1 MIKRIRGSLSAK
13 IFLMTLGLL
22 LLVSAV
28 TYLCISQFLPAVYTD
43 ELTDSLYRA
52 SESLRE
58 ELEDCDTL
66 EDALALLPDFEA
78 EQRAEIFLWDSYGNQ
93 VYPEVIAAEVG
104 EASENADVSAE
115 ASGIERSEGDT
126 ASSEA
131 EEILGDDMISVDA
144 AEVWQ
149 DTAADAREAAV
160 DAKGGSGDVLTLDV
174 VIGEAGYSLEV
185 SGTMDAVSQVMNIL
199 IGILPV
205 LIAVILG
212 LSLVCALLSA
222 WYLAR
227 PIRRISGISRR
238 MAGLDFSSRCEE
250 KREDEIGIL
259 SDSLNELSGNLSRA
273 LSDLKEANRQLKSD
287 IEKERE
293 LEKRRMDFFAA
304 VSHELKTPVTI
315 LKGHLSGM
323 ISRVGAY
330 RERDYYLNRSLET
343 VDTMESLVQEILT
356 AARIESG
363 REQRREERMDLSE
376 LIRHQLA
383 VRMELL
389 EEKALAYELDIPEHL
404 WIQGDPG
411 RMEKVLGNLFSNA
424 YRYTPRG
431 NRICVTLKKEQGM
444 CRFSIE
450 NTGTQIPE
458 EAFFRLFEPF
468 YRVESSR
475 SKETGGS
482 GLGLYL
488 ARSLLE
494 QAGGKIWA
502 ENTEEGVKFTFV
514 LSSTENT

>member
-1 MIKRIRGSLSAK
+1 MIKRIRGSLTAK
-13 IFLMTLGLL
+13 IFLVTLALL
-22 LLVSAV
+22 LAVSAV
-28 TYLCISQFLPAVYTD
+28 TYLCISRFLPAVYTD

-58 ELEDCDTL
+58 ELEVCDTL
-66 EDALALLPDFEA
+66 EDALALLPDFET
-78 EQRAEIFLWDSYGNQ
+78 EQRAELFLWDSYGNQ
-93 VYPEVIAAEVG
+93 VYPEVSAAEAGV
-104 EASENADVSAE
+104 ASESAE
-115 ASGIERSEGDT
+115 VSVEAGGIERSEGD
-126 ASSEA
+126 AVSAEA
-131 EEILGDDMISVDA
+131 GEILGDGMISADA
-144 AEVWQ
+144 AEAWQ

-160 DAKGGSGDVLTLDV
+160 DDQGSSGDVLTLDV
-174 VIGEAGYSLEV
+174 MIGKTGYSLEV
-185 SGTMDAVSQVMNIL
+185 NGTMDAVSQVMNIL

-273 LSDLKEANRQLKSD
+273 LSELKEANRQLKSD
-287 IEKERE
+287 MEKERE

-323 ISRVGAY
+323 RNRVGAY
-330 RERDYYLNRSLET
+330 RDRDHYLNRSLET

-363 REQRREERMDLSE
+363 RAQRKKERMDLSE

-431 NRICVTLKKEQGM
+431 NRICITLKKEQEM

-450 NTGTQIPE
+450 NTGTRIPE

>member
-1 MIKRIRGSLSAK
+1 
-13 IFLMTLGLL
+13 
-22 LLVSAV
+22 
-28 TYLCISQFLPAVYTD
+28 
-43 ELTDSLYRA
+43 
-52 SESLRE
+52 
-58 ELEDCDTL
+58 
-66 EDALALLPDFEA
+66 
-78 EQRAEIFLWDSYGNQ
+78 
-93 VYPEVIAAEVG
+93 
-104 EASENADVSAE
+104 
-115 ASGIERSEGDT
+115 
-126 ASSEA
+126 
-131 EEILGDDMISVDA
+131 
-144 AEVWQ
+144 
-149 DTAADAREAAV
+149 
-160 DAKGGSGDVLTLDV
+160 
-174 VIGEAGYSLEV
+174 
-185 SGTMDAVSQVMNIL
+185 
-199 IGILPV
+199 
-205 LIAVILG
+205 
-212 LSLVCALLSA
+212 
-222 WYLAR
+222 
-227 PIRRISGISRR
+227 
-238 MAGLDFSSRCEE
+238 
-250 KREDEIGIL
+250 
-259 SDSLNELSGNLSRA
+259 
-273 LSDLKEANRQLKSD
+273 
-287 IEKERE
+287 
-293 LEKRRMDFFAA
+293 
-304 VSHELKTPVTI
+304 
-315 LKGHLSGM
+315 
-323 ISRVGAY
+323 
-330 RERDYYLNRSLET
+330 
-343 VDTMESLVQEILT
+343 
-356 AARIESG
+356 
-363 REQRREERMDLSE
+363 MDLSE

>member
-160 DAKGGSGDVLTLDV
+160 DAEGGSGDVLTLDV

-293 LEKRRMDFFAA
+293 LEKRRMDFYAA

-363 REQRREERMDLSE
+363 R
-376 LIRHQLA
+376 
-383 VRMELL
+383 
-389 EEKALAYELDIPEHL
+389 
-404 WIQGDPG
+404 
-411 RMEKVLGNLFSNA
+411 
-424 YRYTPRG
+424 
-431 NRICVTLKKEQGM
+431 
-444 CRFSIE
+444 
-450 NTGTQIPE
+450 
-458 EAFFRLFEPF
+458 
-468 YRVESSR
+468 SR
-475 SKETGGS
+475 
-482 GLGLYL
+482 
-488 ARSLLE
+488 
-494 QAGGKIWA
+494 GGKNGWI
-502 ENTEEGVKFTFV
+502 FP
-514 LSSTENT
+514 S